1 MWHVKRHIQEY
12 QIQIPGGRRT
22 GQRLVSVTVVQHSRY
37 PSMTTVVRLL
47 IAIVGMTCITMWPG
61 WSSNEPSW
69 IFKLMVVIACA
80 GWILM
85 FYRGLRGWR
94 KVKRQW
100 TIPHQWQDLP
110 ETVLMKAAD
119 AGARVQGLE
128 WRLQTLK
135 YGRHFNGSA
144 AFSLQR
150 QEQGAALRRSL
161 EDQLERA
168 REDLVVAIETA
179 RLELEL
185 EEDHAK

>member
-1 MWHVKRHIQEY
+1 MWHVQRHIQEY
-12 QIQIPGGRRT
+12 RIQVPGGRRT
-22 GQRLVSVTVVQHSRY
+22 EQLLVSVAVVQYSRY

-47 IAIVGMTCITMWPG
+47 IATVGIACITMWPG
-61 WSSNEPSW
+61 WGSDELPW
-69 IFKLMVVIACA
+69 IFKVMVVIACA
-80 GWILM
+80 GWVLM

-94 KVKRQW
+94 NVKMQW
-100 TIPHQWQDLP
+100 TVPHQWQNLP

-135 YGRHFNGSA
+135 YGRRFNGSA
-144 AFSLQR
+144 ALSLQR
-150 QEQGAALRRSL
+150 QEQGAALRCSL

-168 REDLVVAIETA
+168 REDLTIAVETA